1 VLETARLRL
10 ELWEP
15 GDWRLF
21 RPLATDPEMVR
32 YISGGVPW
40 TDEQTRRFAEKQ
52 SVQFAAG
59 GYCRWKLVHKENG
72 GFAGFCGLGML
83 DGFTEPEIGWWVAR
97 RYWGQGLATEAA
109 MEALRDARERALV
122 PPLISVA
129 HQDNAASIRIMRK
142 IGLHFDRALAYKGYP
157 VVVYAL

>member
-1 VLETARLRL
+1 MLETVRLRL
-10 ELWEP
+10 EAWEP
-15 GDWRLF
+15 EDWLLF

-40 TDEQTRRFAEKQ
+40 TDEQTRRFSEKQ
-52 SVQFAAG
+52 SVRLVAD
-59 GYCRWKLVHKENG
+59 GYCRWKLMHKENG
-72 GFAGFCGLGML
+72 DFAGFCGVGLL

-109 MEALRDARERALV
+109 METLRDARERIKV
-122 PPLISVA
+122 PHLISVA

-142 IGLHFDRALAYKGYP
+142 IGLRFDRAIEYKGYP
-157 VVVYAL
+157 VVVYSL